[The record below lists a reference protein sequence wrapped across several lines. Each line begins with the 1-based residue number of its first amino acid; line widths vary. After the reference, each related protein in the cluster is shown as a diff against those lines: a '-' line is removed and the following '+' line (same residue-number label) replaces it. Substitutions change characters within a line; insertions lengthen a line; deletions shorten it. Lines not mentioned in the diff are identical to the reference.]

1 MGRGLWGC
9 QVSLATYFGSSE
21 GFGTQELGKNPVDSL
36 EVPLSSVARRG
47 PQEPPN
53 PPPILGRDRICW
65 L

>member
-47 PQEPPN
+47 PQEPPTRH
-53 PPPILGRDRICW
+53 PP
-65 L
+65 